1 MSPRRAENPVNIFQG
16 QNFDL
21 FIQLSQGGTPVPGIL
36 SSDVVMRWWR
46 PGDTSVAVRP
56 ILPEEWVELGDGDYV
71 LKLPGTDVSRTGIL
85 FIRLTGSLF
94 DIHEEEFM
102 VEPAPLS
109 FLASAN
115 YCIVSG
121 NTLDLSGRMLS
132 GKEVVFRPVD
142 APNAVGPSIV
152 NFERI
157 ITYTDALGNFSV
169 RLLRGA
175 KALVEIKEAGLRGQ
189 IDVPDQST
197 ALLLDLLPPIP

>member
-1 MSPRRAENPVNIFQG
+1 MNITQG
-16 QNFDL
+16 QNFDI
-21 FIQLSQGGTPVPGIL
+21 FVQLSQGGTPVPDL
-36 SSDVVMRWWR
+36 TPADVLMRWWK
-46 PGDTSVAVRP
+46 PGATSVSVRP
-56 ILPEEWVELGDGDYV
+56 ILPEEWVDLGGGDYV
-71 LKLPGTDVSRTGIL
+71 LKLPGADVDTLGML

-94 DIHEEEFM
+94 DIHERDFL
-102 VEPAPLS
+102 VEPAPLA

-121 NTLDLSGRMLS
+121 NTLDLSGRMLF

-175 KALVEIKEAGLRGQ
+175 KAIVEIKEAGLRAQ
-189 IDVPDQST
+189 FEVPDQST